1 MPRSFIENPERYF
14 SPGYRLLHS
23 REALSGEVASIFD
36 DPVIRKCI
44 DELEPQEI
52 VRTFPRS

>member
-1 MPRSFIENPERYF
+1 MPRSFTENPERYF

-23 REALSGEVASIFD
+23 REAPCGEPASIFD

-44 DELEPQEI
+44 DGLDAQEI
-52 VRTFPRS
+52 ARTFPRS